1 MLETIDED
9 DGLIKPP
16 SIAVRVQ
23 RRRERAE
30 EQSRLKLCLVL
41 IVVAFFVLCLTGTI
55 FPSGSHQGGGWP
67 DGSNSSTP
75 TLPIPAA
82 TNLSSS
88 KKPTAAVAAAEKEK
102 KEKKKPWYKSV
113 SGWLD
118 KLDEAN
124 REVGFGIDGV
134 PIVKVTSDYYRTP
147 ARGVAMSWSGGEG
160 TVNHVFTL
168 LGFGILVVL
177 LASVSYVIL
186 KTTCCFNDHSEEE
199 EIELLTAT
207 NHTDGDIGRETR
219 YRVPLLRNCC
229 PFHRWLLRRGRVAGY
244 MEI

>member
-55 FPSGSHQGGGWP
+55 FPSGSHQGGGWS
-67 DGSNSSTP
+67 DGSNSSNPNPP
-75 TLPIPAA
+75 TPAA
-82 TNLSSS
+82 TNRLSP
-88 KKPTAAVAAAEKEK
+88 KKPTAEAAAAEVK
-102 KEKKKPWYKSV
+102 KQPWYKSV

-147 ARGVAMSWSGGEG
+147 PRPGVAMSWSGGEG

-168 LGFGILVVL
+168 LGVGILVVL

-229 PFHRWLLRRGRVAGY
+229 PFHRWLLRRNRVAGY